1 MRDATWKTATKFI
14 LAFSVVS
21 LFTACQDKAEEVS
34 DGDVADNIG
43 KVGSV
48 ETDAAG
54 MEGMSGMSGMSGM
67 EGMEGMSG
75 MAGMDGMSGMSGM
88 AGMDGMS
95 GMSGMAGM
103 AGEGGADQT
112 ALATSKG
119 CLACHQVDKKVV
131 GPAYKDVAAKYK
143 DDPAALDTLVAKVK
157 AGGKGNWGEIPM
169 PPNPAVSDEDLKTLV
184 TWVLSL

>member
-1 MRDATWKTATKFI
+1 M
-14 LAFSVVS
+14 
-21 LFTACQDKAEEVS
+21 
-34 DGDVADNIG
+34 
-43 KVGSV
+43 
-48 ETDAAG
+48 AG
-54 MEGMSGMSGMSGM
+54 MDGMSGMSGMAGM
-67 EGMEGMSG
+67 E
-75 MAGMDGMSGMSGM
+75 GMSGMSGM

-95 GMSGMAGM
+95 GMSGMAG
-103 AGEGGADQT
+103 EGGADQT

-119 CLACHQVDKKVV
+119 CMACHQVEMKVV

-143 DDPAALDTLVAKVK
+143 GDATALDTLVAKVK

>member
-1 MRDATWKTATKFI
+1 VRDATWKTTTKFI
-14 LAFSVVS
+14 LALSVVS
-21 LFTACQDKAEEVS
+21 LFTACQDKAGEVS
-34 DGDVADNIG
+34 DADVADNLG
-43 KVGSV
+43 KIGSV

-54 MEGMSGMSGMSGM
+54 MEGMSGMSGM
-67 EGMEGMSG
+67 
-75 MAGMDGMSGMSGM
+75 DGMSGMSGM
-88 AGMDGMS
+88 AGMGGMS
-95 GMSGMAGM
+95 GMSGM

-119 CLACHQVDKKVV
+119 CMACHQVEMKVV
-131 GPAYKDVAAKYK
+131 GPAYKEVAAKYK